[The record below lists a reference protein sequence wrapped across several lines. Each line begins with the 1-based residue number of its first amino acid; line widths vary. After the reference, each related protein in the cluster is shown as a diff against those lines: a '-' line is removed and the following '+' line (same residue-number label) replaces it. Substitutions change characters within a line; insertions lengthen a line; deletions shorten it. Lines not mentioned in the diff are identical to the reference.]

1 MAELEIL
8 KRQEF
13 YWKLRKF
20 KRSVNRQTNSN
31 LHGID
36 DDADGGVRDNEDV
49 AHVGDDVLRHP
60 ESLVAGE
67 LCQAGNQL
75 L

>member
-8 KRQEF
+8 IRQEF
-13 YWKLRKF
+13 YGKLQKI
-20 KRSVNRQTNSN
+20 KKSDPTNSN

-36 DDADGGVRDNEDV
+36 DDVDGGVRDNEDV